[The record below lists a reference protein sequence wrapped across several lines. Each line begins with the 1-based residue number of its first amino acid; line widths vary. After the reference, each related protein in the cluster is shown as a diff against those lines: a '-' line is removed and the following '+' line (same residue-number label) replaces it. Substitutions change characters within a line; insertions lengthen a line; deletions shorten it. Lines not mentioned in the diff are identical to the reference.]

1 MDRWAELLLTVGG
14 QGLSRAAGDGPAAP
28 VESDTCLGRGKEGRD
43 RSLPEWGES
52 GTWEGGDRSGNRGG
66 EKKSRERQRPQKV
79 GEEMNGFWE
88 LGAKVAVE
96 EGERWGSDCEDG
108 IGTRLFSS
116 FA

>member
-1 MDRWAELLLTVGG
+1 
-14 QGLSRAAGDGPAAP
+14 
-28 VESDTCLGRGKEGRD
+28 
-43 RSLPEWGES
+43 
-52 GTWEGGDRSGNRGG
+52 
-66 EKKSRERQRPQKV
+66 
-79 GEEMNGFWE
+79 MNGFWE